1 MFFIG
6 TLILEFKE
14 GSLSKCANTA
24 VGAVVLLVF
33 FFSLRFG
40 NVLRSG
46 LRKNQLKA
54 IEIH

>member
-24 VGAVVLLVF
+24 VGAVVLLGF
-33 FFSLRFG
+33 FFP
-40 NVLRSG
+40 
-46 LRKNQLKA
+46 
-54 IEIH
+54 

>member
-33 FFSLRFG
+33 FSLRFG

>member
-24 VGAVVLLVF
+24 VGAVVLLGF
-33 FFSLRFG
+33 FFL
-40 NVLRSG
+40 
-46 LRKNQLKA
+46 
-54 IEIH
+54 EIWERTEVRPEEKSTEGG